1 MMVLYRFG
9 LMSGL
14 MMFALSLNPYQ
25 INWLGLPKS
34 GIISGQVLNIVDDGP
49 IVGALIRVSR
59 EGLEQAVAFTDANG
73 FFSIPGLSPADN
85 YDVVA
90 ENSKFQS
97 LGIGS
102 VPVVIGNEVTTHFI
116 LTPTG
121 NYN

>member
-1 MMVLYRFG
+1 MVSYRFG
-9 LMSGL
+9 LVIVL
-14 MMFALSLNPYQ
+14 MVFAFSLNPYQ
-25 INWLGLPKS
+25 VKWLGLPKA
-34 GIISGQVLNIVDDGP
+34 GIISGQVINIVDDGP

-59 EGLEQAVAFTDANG
+59 GGLEQAVAVTDAKG
-73 FFSIPGLSPADN
+73 FFSIPGLSPAQN

-102 VPVVIGNEVTTHFI
+102 VPVGVGSEVTTHFI
-116 LTPTG
+116 LTPTE